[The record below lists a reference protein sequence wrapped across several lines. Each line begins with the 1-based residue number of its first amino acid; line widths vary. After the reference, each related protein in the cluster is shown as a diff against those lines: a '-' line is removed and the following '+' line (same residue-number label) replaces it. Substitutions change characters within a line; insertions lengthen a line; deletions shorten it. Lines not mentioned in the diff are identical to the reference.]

1 MIPDSVVKAAL
12 PAYLRSRDELCLSAH
27 DIIRSV
33 LEAAAP
39 MMSHTKELHF
49 GDGKVLV
56 RQGDTP
62 QGEKVLALAQGDVA
76 FPINDHPTEW
86 KTEEPKEA
94 FDVFIT
100 FSNIESARVLQD
112 TLNEIVCRWSRELS
126 RPAQPLDGAAMTA
139 PKTILPCPFCGV
151 TPHGVGKYTD
161 PSDGVVKE
169 WQIGCYRNG
178 GPSPCPVRPST
189 GWKKSEEEALSAWN
203 TRFDCDG
210 AVWRKAIKP

>member
-1 MIPDSVVKAAL
+1 MIPDSVVEAAKRAWL
-12 PAYLRSRDELCLSAH
+12 DTPEDVFEAH
-27 DIIRSV
+27 LLAA

-39 MMSHTKELHF
+39 MLSHTKELHF

-112 TLNEIVCRWSRELS
+112 TINEIVCRWSRELS
-126 RPAQPLDGAAMTA
+126 RPAQPLPQP
-139 PKTILPCPFCGV
+139 PK
-151 TPHGVGKYTD
+151 
-161 PSDGVVKE
+161 E
-169 WQIGCYRNG
+169 
-178 GPSPCPVRPST
+178 SP
-189 GWKKSEEEALSAWN
+189 
-203 TRFDCDG
+203 
-210 AVWRKAIKP
+210 